1 MKMIFIFR
9 CGCLWNLALKNDV
22 ADKNK
27 KSFRL
32 KGLILDYSIGNLL
45 GVPGLRGYL
54 LGVSFVLLIT

>member
-1 MKMIFIFR
+1 MIFIFR
-9 CGCLWNLALKNDV
+9 CDCLWKLALKNDV

>member
-1 MKMIFIFR
+1 MIFISR
-9 CGCLWNLALKNDV
+9 YGCLWKLALKNDV

-27 KSFRL
+27 KPFRL
-32 KGLILDYSIGNLL
+32 KGLISAYSIGNLL